1 MGGFPF
7 RGGWLEKHMVAVHQG
22 LLLKDHLLSHVVIF
36 IDGFILKIVG

>member
-1 MGGFPF
+1 
-7 RGGWLEKHMVAVHQG
+7 MVAVHQG